1 MNRIEKIGY
10 MENWIVGSMDFT
22 TNSLM
27 MSLLSMNL
35 TIPTKGYVMG
45 MNLWASKI
53 LAIVIFHY

>member
-1 MNRIEKIGY
+1 MNKIEKIGY
-10 MENWIVGSMDFT
+10 LGYMDFT

-35 TIPTKGYVMG
+35 TIPTKGYVMD

-53 LAIVIFHY
+53 LAIVIFLY

>member
-10 MENWIVGSMDFT
+10 MEKWIVGSMDFT

-27 MSLLSMNL
+27 MSLLSMSL
-35 TIPTKGYVMG
+35 TIPTKGYVMD

-53 LAIVIFHY
+53 LAIVIFLY